1 MDFLEEIIGKKILLV
16 EGLEKDSE
24 EVIFHLENGDKW
36 KMYHEQDCCENVWLE
51 DINGNVDNILNSEIL
66 RFDEKCKNDDE
77 AGKNDMSETYTFYTI
92 ATSKG
97 YLDLR
102 WHGTSNGYYSESVD
116 FKKLKS
122 NREEE

>member
-1 MDFLEEIIGKKILLV
+1 MDFLEEIIGKKIILV
-16 EGLEKDSE
+16 EGLEKDSD

-36 KMYHEQDCCENVWLE
+36 KMYHEQDCCEYVWLE
-51 DINGNVDNILNSEIL
+51 DIIGNIDNILNSEVL
-66 RFDEKCKNDDE
+66 RFDEKCQNDDE
-77 AGKNDMSETYTFYTI
+77 AGENDMSETYTFYTI

-116 FKKLKS
+116 FKKLKK
-122 NREEE
+122 